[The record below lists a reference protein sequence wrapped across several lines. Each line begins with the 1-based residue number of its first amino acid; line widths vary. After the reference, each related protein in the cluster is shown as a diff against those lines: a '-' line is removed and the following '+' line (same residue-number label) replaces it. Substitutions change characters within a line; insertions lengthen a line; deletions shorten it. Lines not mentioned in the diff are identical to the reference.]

1 MFILY
6 PLNRFYEVLRINY
19 LIYIQSL
26 FLNFTSWLPDA
37 TSKRTYITRDIIA
50 GTTIAMIIIPQSMA
64 YATLAN
70 LDPVYGLYASFIPVA
85 IAAFFGSSRYL
96 ATGPVAMVSLLT
108 AVAITSLSLGDES
121 LYVPLAIMLALSV
134 GIFQI
139 TLSMVKAGK
148 LIDIVL
154 KEHVILGFTSA
165 AALIIASSQLSKIF
179 GLNKVSLD
187 DLLSINSLL
196 NNTPINSYAVLMS
209 LVALFILYLFKNKL
223 TKYQF
228 FGNIAVLS
236 TVVVTII
243 LSKSI
248 SYNGPIVGFI
258 PDGLP
263 SLSLPGI
270 NISPEVVFMFIIH
283 TVIIS
288 FVGFMEAIAI
298 ARQLEQKE
306 PVKNSKGVELYKYPT
321 PVNSN
326 QELFGQGLGNIA
338 SSISGAY
345 PVSGSFSRSAVNE
358 SVGSYS
364 PISSI
369 TTMLIVMATLLYAT
383 PLLFNL
389 PQSTLGIIVI
399 FAVVPL
405 IRINKMKSLFSSD
418 KQKGSVTWI
427 TFFSTLIFP
436 ILSIEI
442 FSGINT
448 HIWTGIIFGFLLSLI
463 IERKPSTA

>member
-1 MFILY
+1 
-6 PLNRFYEVLRINY
+6 
-19 LIYIQSL
+19 
-26 FLNFTSWLPDA
+26 
-37 TSKRTYITRDIIA
+37 
-50 GTTIAMIIIPQSMA
+50 MIIIPQSMA

-108 AVAITSLSLGDES
+108 AVAVSSLSLGDS
-121 LYVPLAIMLALSV
+121 TLYVPIAVTLALSV

-139 TLSMVKAGK
+139 TLSLAKAGR
-148 LIDIVL
+148 LVDVVL
-154 KEHVILGFTSA
+154 KENVILGFTSA

-179 GLNKVSLD
+179 GLSKVSLS
-187 DLLSINSLL
+187 DLLHINTFLDS
-196 NNTPINSYAVLMS
+196 TPINLYAILMS
-209 LVALFILYLFKNKL
+209 LVALIILYVLKNKL
-223 TKYQF
+223 TRYQF
-228 FGNIAVLS
+228 LGNIAVLIA
-236 TVVVTII
+236 VVVTIL
-243 LSKSI
+243 LSKNYN
-248 SYNGPIVGFI
+248 YNGPIVGSI

-263 SLSLPGI
+263 SFSFQGFNLDSNLI
-270 NISPEVVFMFIIH
+270 FMFMVH
-283 TVIIS
+283 TIIIS

-306 PVKNSKGVELYKYPT
+306 AVKNSKGVELYKYPT

-338 SSISGAY
+338 SSMSGAY

-369 TTMLIVMATLLYAT
+369 TTTLIVMLTLFYAT
-383 PLLFNL
+383 PLLYDL
-389 PQSTLGIIVI
+389 PKSTLGVIVI

-405 IRINKMKSLFSSD
+405 IKVGKMRELFFND
-418 KQKGSVTWI
+418 RAKGMVCWI
-427 TFFSTLIFP
+427 TFFSTLLFP

-448 HIWTGIIFGFLLSLI
+448 HIWTGIFFGFLLSLI
-463 IERKPSTA
+463 IEKK

>member
-1 MFILY
+1 
-6 PLNRFYEVLRINY
+6 
-19 LIYIQSL
+19 
-26 FLNFTSWLPDA
+26 
-37 TSKRTYITRDIIA
+37 
-50 GTTIAMIIIPQSMA
+50 MIIIPQSMA

-70 LDPVYGLYASFIPVA
+70 LDPVYGLYASFVPVA

-108 AVAITSLSLGDES
+108 AVAVTSLSLGDKT
-121 LYVPLAIMLALSV
+121 LYVPIAIMLALSV

-139 TLSMVKAGK
+139 TLSLAKAGR
-148 LIDIVL
+148 LIDVVL

-179 GLNKVSLD
+179 GLSKVSLS
-187 DLLSINSLL
+187 DLLNINAFLES
-196 NNTPINSYAVLMS
+196 TPINFYAVFMS
-209 LVALFILYLFKNKL
+209 LVAFTILYIFKNKL
-223 TKYQF
+223 TRYQF
-228 FGNIAVLS
+228 LGNIAVL
-236 TVVVTII
+236 TAVVATTL
-243 LSKSI
+243 LSKN
-248 SYNGPIVGFI
+248 YNYHGPIVGII

-263 SLSLPGI
+263 SFSLQGF
-270 NISPEVVFMFIIH
+270 NLNSNLVFMFIIH

-306 PVKNSKGVELYKYPT
+306 AVKNSKGVQLYKYPT

-369 TTMLIVMATLLYAT
+369 TTTLIVMFTLLYAT
-383 PLLFNL
+383 PLLFDL
-389 PQSTLGIIVI
+389 PKSTLGVIVI

-405 IRINKMKSLFSSD
+405 IKVSKMRELFLND
-418 KQKGSVTWI
+418 RAKGTVCGI

-436 ILSIEI
+436 ILSIEL

-463 IERKPSTA
+463 IEKK

>member
-1 MFILY
+1 M
-6 PLNRFYEVLRINY
+6 
-19 LIYIQSL
+19 
-26 FLNFTSWLPDA
+26 
-37 TSKRTYITRDIIA
+37 RDIIA

-64 YATLAN
+64 YASLAN

-108 AVAITSLSLGDES
+108 AVAITSLSYGDKS

-134 GIFQI
+134 GVFQL
-139 TLSMVKAGK
+139 TLSLIKAGK

-165 AALIIASSQLSKIF
+165 AALIIASSQLSKVF
-179 GLNKVSLD
+179 GLSKVSLLD
-187 DLLSINSLL
+187 VVNLNSFLE
-196 NNTPINSYAVLMS
+196 NSPINTYAIFMS
-209 LVALFILYLFKNKL
+209 LIALIILYVFKNKL

-228 FGNIAVLS
+228 FGNIAVL
-236 TVVVTII
+236 TAVVVTII
-243 LSKSI
+243 LSKS
-248 SYNGPIVGFI
+248 SGYEGPIVGTV
-258 PDGLP
+258 PHGLP
-263 SLSLPGI
+263 SFSFQGI
-270 NISPEVVFMFIIH
+270 SISADLFFMFIIH

-306 PVKNSKGVELYKYPT
+306 AVKNSKGVELYKYPT

-369 TTMLIVMATLLYAT
+369 TTTIIVMLTLLYAT

-389 PQSTLGIIVI
+389 PKSTLGIIVI

-405 IRINKMKSLFSSD
+405 IKINKMKDLFKND
-418 KQKGSVTWI
+418 RQKGSVCWI
-427 TFFSTLIFP
+427 TFLSTLIFP

-448 HIWTGIIFGFLLSLI
+448 HIWTGIIFGFLLSLV
-463 IERKPSTA
+463 IEKKSATS

>member
-1 MFILY
+1 
-6 PLNRFYEVLRINY
+6 
-19 LIYIQSL
+19 
-26 FLNFTSWLPDA
+26 
-37 TSKRTYITRDIIA
+37 
-50 GTTIAMIIIPQSMA
+50 MIIIPQSMA

-108 AVAITSLSLGDES
+108 AVAITSLSLGDEL

-134 GIFQI
+134 GVFQI
-139 TLSMVKAGK
+139 TLSLIKAGK
-148 LIDIVL
+148 IIDIVL

-165 AALIIASSQLSKIF
+165 AALIIASSQVSKVF
-179 GLNKVSLD
+179 GLDKVSLD
-187 DLLSINSLL
+187 DLLNISSLL

-209 LVALFILYLFKNKL
+209 LVALSILYVFKNKL

-236 TVVVTII
+236 AVVVTIL

-248 SYNGPIVGFI
+248 SYNGPIVGVI

-263 SLSLPGI
+263 SFSLPEI
-270 NISPEVVFMFIIH
+270 IISPEILFMFIIH

-369 TTMLIVMATLLYAT
+369 TTMLIVMFTLLYAT
-383 PLLFNL
+383 PLLFDL
-389 PQSTLGIIVI
+389 PKSTLGIIVI

-405 IRINKMKSLFSSD
+405 IRINKMRALYSSD

-463 IERKPSTA
+463 IERKPSVI